1 MLMKLALRN
10 VRRSVRDYAVYF
22 VTLTLGVAVFYAF
35 NAIGD
40 SRVLFE
46 AQEGAANVLLSS
58 GVSIFD
64 ILSQVMTYFSVVVAV
79 VLGFLVLYAN
89 RFVVR
94 ARKKEFGTYLLLGMN
109 PRQVSSVVLM
119 ETLIVGVIA
128 LVVGLGLGFL
138 ISQAIAFATAGL
150 IGVAINDYRL
160 LFSAHSAQLTLGCF
174 ALIFAVVALFNAV
187 QISRCKLATLL
198 SANSRNE
205 RMPVRNPIVCLI
217 VFVLSCL
224 ILAKAY
230 AELNLDGLVYFG
242 EHFRI
247 ATALMLVS
255 TLGLFWSASG
265 FFILLIQRLRG
276 AYFKGLAMFTMR
288 QIAAKVNTAF
298 VSLWTV
304 SILLFFSIVVF
315 STGFSLAT
323 VLSDQLEENTQFD
336 ASIRASLMSL
346 DTSEMEAVPSEQYGG
361 EEEKAAAIEE
371 TEAQRNEICRLWQA
385 NGGST
390 AAYLKSLIPDWDE
403 RVADSAQVD
412 TWLTNDLTNKQL
424 VESCGFTLE
433 QIGSDDNSNM
443 ADEGVQYVSLS
454 QFNAA
459 RQLAGEKPIELAA
472 NEYLVD
478 NTVDKSAVY
487 AKALGQKGR
496 TITVDGHELTASG
509 QVVSQSLQVSIMSCL
524 VAVLVVPDELAA
536 ERFAAG
542 DLPYLSELNVNLA
555 SDSHEQA
562 MKDLMAEY
570 GKAVPPSDELAEMG
584 WTYDSDAW
592 PVSYYDTSEGVVADS
607 MGIKLLLVYL
617 ALYIGFIFLMT
628 TAAVLSVQQ
637 LSEVADSIP
646 RYRLLA
652 QLGCDRGMV
661 LRSLR
666 TQIVIYFVAPLLVA
680 GCHSACTISLLYKNL
695 LSIWGASA
703 VTDTLAIGIA
713 LVVAV
718 YAVYLASTYLV
729 ARSAVVSG
737 AGKKLLA

>member
-46 AQEGAANVLLSS
+46 AQEGAENMFLAS
-58 GVSIFD
+58 GASVFD

-94 ARKKEFGTYLLLGMN
+94 ARKKEFGTYLLLGMS
-109 PRQVSSVVLM
+109 PRQVSSVVLT
-119 ETLIVGVIA
+119 ETLIVGVLA

-150 IGVAINDYRL
+150 IGVAISDYHL
-160 LFSAHSAQLTLGCF
+160 LFSTRSAELTLGCF
-174 ALIFAVVALFNAV
+174 ALIFVVVALFNAV
-187 QISRCKLATLL
+187 QISGCKLATLL

-205 RMPVRNPIVCLI
+205 RMPVRSPIVCFI
-217 VFVLSCL
+217 VFVVSCL

-230 AELNLDGLVYFG
+230 AELNIDGLVYFG

-247 ATALMLVS
+247 ATLLMLVG

-276 AYFKGLAMFTMR
+276 VYFKGLAMFTMR
-288 QIAAKVNTAF
+288 QIATKVNTAF
-298 VSLWTV
+298 VSLWAV
-304 SILLFFSIVVF
+304 SVLLFFSIVVF
-315 STGFSLAT
+315 STGFSLASM
-323 VLSDQLEENTQFD
+323 LSDQLEENTQFD
-336 ASIRASLMSL
+336 VSIRASLMAL
-346 DTSEMEAVPSEQYGG
+346 DTSDMEAVPSEQYGG
-361 EEEKAAAIEE
+361 EDEKAAAIEE
-371 TEAQRNEICRLWQA
+371 TKTQRNEICRLWQE

-390 AAYLKSLIPDWDE
+390 AVYLKSLIPDWDE
-403 RVADSAQVD
+403 RVTDSAQVD
-412 TWLTNDLTNKQL
+412 TWLANDLTNKQL
-424 VESCGFTLE
+424 ADACGFTLD
-433 QIGSDDNSNM
+433 QIGFDENSNM
-443 ADEGVQYVSLS
+443 ADEGAQYVSLS

-472 NEYLVD
+472 DEYLVD
-478 NTVDKSAVY
+478 NTVDKSAKY
-487 AKALGQKGR
+487 AQALGQKGR

-509 QVVSQSLQVSIMSCL
+509 QVVSQSLQVSSMSCL
-524 VAVLVVPDELAA
+524 LAVLVVPDELAA
-536 ERFAAG
+536 DRFAAG

-555 SDSHEQA
+555 SDSQEQA
-562 MKDLMAEY
+562 MKDMMAEY
-570 GKAVPPSDELAEMG
+570 GKAAPPSEELAEMG
-584 WTYDSDAW
+584 WTYDSRPW
-592 PVSYYDTSEGVVADS
+592 PVSYYDTSESVVADS
-607 MGIKLLLVYL
+607 MGLTLLLVYL

-666 TQIVIYFVAPLLVA
+666 TQVGIYFGAPLLVA
-680 GCHSACTISLLYKNL
+680 GCHSACAISVLYENL

-703 VTDTLAIGIA
+703 VASTLAVGVA
-713 LVVAV
+713 LVIAV
-718 YAVYLASTYLV
+718 YAIYLVSTYLV
-729 ARSAVVSG
+729 ARSAVASG
-737 AGKKLLA
+737 AGKGLLA

>member
-64 ILSQVMTYFSVVVAV
+64 ILAQVMTYFSVVVAV

-94 ARKKEFGTYLLLGMN
+94 ARKKEFGTYLLLGMS

-119 ETLIVGVIA
+119 ETLTVGVIA

-150 IGVAINDYRL
+150 IGVAISDYHL

-242 EHFRI
+242 EHFRT

-255 TLGLFWSASG
+255 TLGMFWSASG

-276 AYFKGLAMFTMR
+276 VYFKGLAMFTMR

-346 DTSEMEAVPSEQYGG
+346 DTSDMEAVPSEQYGG
-361 EEEKAAAIEE
+361 EDEKAAAIEE
-371 TEAQRNEICRLWQA
+371 AEAQRNEIHRLWQE

-403 RVADSAQVD
+403 CVAGSAQVD
-412 TWLTNDLTNKQL
+412 TWLANDLTNKQL
-424 VESCGFTLE
+424 VDACGFTLE
-433 QIGSDDNSNM
+433 QIGSDDNSSM

-478 NTVDKSAVY
+478 NTIDKSAAY

-509 QVVSQSLQVSIMSCL
+509 QVVSQSLQVSSMGCL
-524 VAVLVVPDELAA
+524 IAVLVVPDELAA

-555 SDSHEQA
+555 SDSQERA
-562 MKDLMAEY
+562 MKDLMAE
-570 GKAVPPSDELAEMG
+570 
-584 WTYDSDAW
+584 WTYDSGAW

-652 QLGCDRGMV
+652 QLGCDRDMV

-666 TQIVIYFVAPLLVA
+666 TQIVIYFVSPLLVA

-695 LSIWGASA
+695 LSLWGASA
-703 VTDTLAIGIA
+703 VTNTLAIGIA

>member
-64 ILSQVMTYFSVVVAV
+64 ILAQVMTYFSVVVAV

-94 ARKKEFGTYLLLGMN
+94 ARKKEFGTYLLLGMS

-119 ETLIVGVIA
+119 ETLTVGVIA

-150 IGVAINDYRL
+150 IGVAISDYHL

-242 EHFRI
+242 EHFRT
-247 ATALMLVS
+247 ATALMLVG

-346 DTSEMEAVPSEQYGG
+346 DTSDMEAVPSEQYGG
-361 EEEKAAAIEE
+361 EDEKAAAIEE
-371 TEAQRNEICRLWQA
+371 AEAQRNEIHRLWQE

-403 RVADSAQVD
+403 CVAGSAQVD
-412 TWLTNDLTNKQL
+412 TWLANDLTNKQL
-424 VESCGFTLE
+424 VDACGFTLE
-433 QIGSDDNSNM
+433 QIGSDDNSSM

-478 NTVDKSAVY
+478 NTIDKSAAY

-496 TITVDGHELTASG
+496 TITADGHELTASG
-509 QVVSQSLQVSIMSCL
+509 QVVSQSLQVSSMGCL
-524 VAVLVVPDELAA
+524 IAVLVVPDELAA

-555 SDSHEQA
+555 SDSQEQA
-562 MKDLMAEY
+562 MKDLMAE
-570 GKAVPPSDELAEMG
+570 
-584 WTYDSDAW
+584 WTYDSGAW
-592 PVSYYDTSEGVVADS
+592 PVSYYDTSESVVADS

-652 QLGCDRGMV
+652 QLGCDRDMV

-695 LSIWGASA
+695 LSLWGASA
-703 VTDTLAIGIA
+703 VTNTLAIGIA